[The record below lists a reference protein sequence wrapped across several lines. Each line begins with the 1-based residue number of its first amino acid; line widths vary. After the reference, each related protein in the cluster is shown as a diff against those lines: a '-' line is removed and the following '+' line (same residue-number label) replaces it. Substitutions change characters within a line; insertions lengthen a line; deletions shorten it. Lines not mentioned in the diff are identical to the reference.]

1 MFKKNKI
8 LSSFT
13 STIILFFL
21 FIMLFIVIIN
31 QMFIQEELKKYTQ
44 LDTVLINKF
53 GQIRGGI
60 QRYTKLK
67 IIYNNRYLKV
77 NKEINNY
84 FSTINSYLTSNTN
97 IIPHENIIKFYDLY
111 NDIQILWEQ
120 IQKTDNKYQLIFL
133 SEKAWDK
140 SNKLTCLVT
149 QIAKNKIE
157 KFKNIILI
165 FSILTIS
172 VIFLIIIIVYFL
184 VRTGLEKSTITDPL
198 TKLYNRLFFNTQIL
212 YLKNRYYRTKQPF
225 SAMLFDIDNFKK
237 INDTYGHHIGDE
249 VLKNIAKII
258 KNSIRKTDIAC
269 RYGGEEFIILFPD
282 TNKQKALEIS
292 ERIRKEIEKNVIY
305 DDKPVTISAG
315 VGEFNDSYKT
325 IHHFIHDI
333 DEALYTAKR
342 TGKNK
347 IIPV

>member
-21 FIMLFIVIIN
+21 FVMLFIVIIN
-31 QMFIQEELKKYTQ
+31 QIFIQEELKKYTQ
-44 LDTVLINKF
+44 LDTILINKF

-67 IIYNNRYLKV
+67 IIYDNRYLKV

-84 FSTINSYLTSNTN
+84 FNTINNYLTIHPN
-97 IIPHENIIKFYDLY
+97 IIPYDDIIKFYDLF
-111 NDIQILWEQ
+111 NDVQILWSQ
-120 IQKTDNKYQLIFL
+120 IQKTDDKYQLIFL
-133 SEKAWDK
+133 SEKAWEK
-140 SNKLTCLVT
+140 SNELTCFMT
-149 QIAKNKIE
+149 KIAKNKIKRFE
-157 KFKNIILI
+157 HIIYI
-165 FSILTIS
+165 FSIITII
-172 VIFLIIIIVYFL
+172 VILLIIIIVYFL

-198 TKLYNRLFFNTQIL
+198 TKLYNRLFFNNQIL
-212 YLKNRYYRTKQPF
+212 YLKNRYDRTKKPF
-225 SAMLFDIDNFKK
+225 SAMLLDIDNFKK

-249 VLKNIAKII
+249 VLKNVAKII

-282 TNKQKALEIS
+282 TNKQKAIEIS
-292 ERIRKEIEKNVIY
+292 ERIRKEIEKKIIY

-315 VGEFNDSYKT
+315 VGEFNNSYKT

>member
-1 MFKKNKI
+1 MFKKSKI
-8 LSSFT
+8 SNSYT

-21 FIMLFIVIIN
+21 FIMILIVLIN
-31 QMFIQEELKKYTQ
+31 QIFIQKNLKKYTQ
-44 LDTVLINKF
+44 LDMVLINKF
-53 GQIRGGI
+53 GQIRGDI

-67 IIYNNRYLKV
+67 IIYDNRYLKV

-84 FSTINSYLTSNTN
+84 FNDINNYLTIHPN
-97 IIPHENIIKFYDLY
+97 IIPYNLSIKFYDLF
-111 NDIQILWEQ
+111 NDVKILWNQ
-120 IQKTDNKYQLIFL
+120 IQKTDNKYQLIHL
-133 SEKAWDK
+133 SEKAWKK
-140 SNKLTCLVT
+140 SNELTCFIT
-149 QIAKNKIE
+149 QIAKNKLK
-157 KFKNIILI
+157 KFEHIIYI
-165 FSILTIS
+165 FSIATII
-172 VIFLIIIIVYFL
+172 VIFSIIIIVYFL
-184 VRTGLEKSTITDPL
+184 VKIGLEKSVITDPL
-198 TKLYNRLFFNTQIL
+198 TKLYNRLFFNNQIL
-212 YLKNRYYRTKQPF
+212 YLKNRYDRTKQPF

-237 INDTYGHHIGDE
+237 INDTYGHNIGDE
-249 VLKNIAKII
+249 VLKKVAKII